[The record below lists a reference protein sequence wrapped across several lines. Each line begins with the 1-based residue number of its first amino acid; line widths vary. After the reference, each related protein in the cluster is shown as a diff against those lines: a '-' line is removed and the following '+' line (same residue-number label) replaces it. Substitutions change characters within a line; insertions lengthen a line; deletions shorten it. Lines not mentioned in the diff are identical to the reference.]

1 MNSETVG
8 PTEDL
13 RFIVDLNV
21 GRLARW
27 LRMMGYDT
35 LLFDH
40 GEDYRMIRIA
50 LDEARIIITRDTR
63 IMERRVITSGRL
75 RAILVNGDRPEKQM
89 HQVMEHLPLNIDFR
103 PFSLCLECNQPLVER
118 SKEDIANRVPPY
130 VFQTQEQFVECPA
143 CRRVFWKGTHWQA
156 MTRKLRGFVQD
167 QSGRSTGPREQQPEE
182 G

>member
-1 MNSETVG
+1 MNSEAVG

-50 LDEARIIITRDTR
+50 LDQARIIITRDTR

-75 RAILVNGDRPEKQM
+75 RAILVNGDRPEEQM
-89 HQVMEHLPLNIDFR
+89 HQMLEHLPLNTDFR

-118 SKEDIANRVPPY
+118 SKEDVADRVPPY

-143 CRRVFWKGTHWQA
+143 CRRVFWKGTHWQG
-156 MTRKLRGFVQD
+156 MSRKLRGFIQG
-167 QSGRSTGPREQQPEE
+167 QSGRSTGPGEQQREE

>member
-1 MNSETVG
+1 MN
-8 PTEDL
+8 TEAVDSTEGL

-50 LDEARIIITRDTR
+50 LDQARIIITRDTR

-75 RAILVNGDRPEKQM
+75 RAILVSGDSPEEQIR
-89 HQVMEHLPLNIDFR
+89 QVIEHLHLDIDFR
-103 PFSLCLECNQPLVER
+103 PLSLCLECNQPLVER
-118 SKEDIANRVPPY
+118 GKEEVADRVPPY

-143 CRRVFWKGTHWQA
+143 CHRVYWKGTHWQA
-156 MTRKLRGFVQD
+156 MTRKLRGFVQS
-167 QSGRSTGPREQQPEE
+167 QAGRSTHPGERLSE
-182 G
+182 GR